1 MSEPEQKPQRKPRK
15 AYEKSYISWSNID
28 IKLVKCGVLPQG
40 RSIRACRI
48 FCQRHNIE
56 FIGKRQIDQLNELV
70 KRIEE
75 RQNGQHQSKKKD
87 FKQCQKQ
94 LL

>member
-15 AYEKSYISWSNID
+15 AYEKSYTSWSNID

-48 FCQRHNIE
+48 FCQRHKIE
-56 FIGKRQIDQLNELV
+56 FMGKRQIDELDQLV
-70 KRIEE
+70 KRIKE
-75 RQNGQHQSKKKD
+75 RQRNQNNKTPKRG
-87 FKQCQKQ
+87 FI
-94 LL
+94 

>member
-15 AYEKSYISWSNID
+15 AYEKKYISWSNID
-28 IKLVKCGVLPQG
+28 TKLVKCGVLPQG

-48 FCQRHNIE
+48 FCQRHKIE
-56 FIGKRQIDQLNELV
+56 FMGKRQIDELNELV

-75 RQNGQHQSKKKD
+75 RQHPATNQSEKEFSMD
-87 FKQCQKQ
+87 TDS
-94 LL
+94 